1 MFVDDQTAWA
11 FAYAQKIGK
20 FQSSSNSIIA
30 TVVVILWFRN
40 RDRVRRG
47 AANCFSNS
55 QNIFQFSAR
64 FSLLSPFFLASLFP
78 FHFWRLLDLCV
89 CAMHTLSIFII
100 SVAVFQCFSLSVYIV
115 YAHDFPNII
124 NQCEDFGCI
133 GYRTILCTSWM
144 HFCYFCRFFCFIS
157 SSHSLVLSPNS
168 MLHTEND
175 AASEDILFVGS
186 IVFVLWKV

>member
-89 CAMHTLSIFII
+89 YAMHTLSIFII
-100 SVAVFQCFSLSVYIV
+100 SVAVFQCFSLCVSCMPTIFPISLISVRILDVAAIV
-115 YAHDFPNII
+115 QYCALVECTFVIFADF
-124 NQCEDFGCI
+124 FV
-133 GYRTILCTSWM
+133 
-144 HFCYFCRFFCFIS
+144 
-157 SSHSLVLSPNS
+157 SSHPLTRSFFHRIRCFTRKTMPQVRTYCSLVL
-168 MLHTEND
+168 
-175 AASEDILFVGS
+175 
-186 IVFVLWKV
+186 